1 MTEAQVIIEATKAAI
16 IDLVL
21 SNSPRLA
28 AMVELVTEED
38 IQPYMTTETLSNDG
52 D

>member
-1 MTEAQVIIEATKAAI
+1 MTETQIIIEATKAAI

-21 SNSPRLA
+21 ANSPRLA
-28 AMVELVTEED
+28 AMVELLTEED
-38 IQPYMTTETLSNDG
+38 VQPYMTTETLSNDG